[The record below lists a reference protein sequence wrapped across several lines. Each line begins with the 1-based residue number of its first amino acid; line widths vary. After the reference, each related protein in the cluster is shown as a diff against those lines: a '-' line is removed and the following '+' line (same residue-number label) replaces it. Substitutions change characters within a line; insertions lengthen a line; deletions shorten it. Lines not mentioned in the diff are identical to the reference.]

1 MRVCVCVNSSLCP
14 CLVVCVGRTNLGSA
28 AFIEPFRSLGKSK
41 CEGSLVWSWIK
52 NGSCVWLRCSF
63 RWDVTKWMSLQSYV
77 LWFQCIYYPLH
88 RLFTLPL
95 TCWAARNGQNKFK
108 FQINFHR
115 KQTTIYMHTRFT
127 IYRSMYRIFASIIE
141 LLWTP
146 IQTLCMHFHSG
157 KR

>member
-1 MRVCVCVNSSLCP
+1 M
-14 CLVVCVGRTNLGSA
+14 CL
-28 AFIEPFRSLGKSK
+28 IEMQ
-41 CEGSLVWSWIK
+41 
-52 NGSCVWLRCSF
+52 F
-63 RWDVTKWMSLQSYV
+63 RWDVTKWMSLQSCI

-95 TCWAARNGQNKFK
+95 TCWAARNGPKKSK

-141 LLWTP
+141 LLWTQ
-146 IQTLCMHFHSG
+146 IQTLCMHFHSKKIIIWSCG
-157 KR
+157 LAYTEYCQFRWETDRKKKRQDLHSNPNDNKQQNVFGQIFTF